1 MSGVSREIDSGEDTV
16 KGLVRLGVCCERT
29 VRIVGITAPPM
40 PLRALPGHAG
50 SSCVGP
56 RHSAVL
62 LLLPVCHQGTAHGG
76 PGGDLHHRQHS
87 YPAQWLPPQEG
98 SEAVM
103 ERKPAPEPV
112 LKSYLQLDLVEG
124 TLSELSPV
132 EGLLE
137 TSQGVRGSL
146 AP

>member
-1 MSGVSREIDSGEDTV
+1 
-16 KGLVRLGVCCERT
+16 
-29 VRIVGITAPPM
+29 
-40 PLRALPGHAG
+40 
-50 SSCVGP
+50 
-56 RHSAVL
+56 
-62 LLLPVCHQGTAHGG
+62 
-76 PGGDLHHRQHS
+76 
-87 YPAQWLPPQEG
+87 
-98 SEAVM
+98 M